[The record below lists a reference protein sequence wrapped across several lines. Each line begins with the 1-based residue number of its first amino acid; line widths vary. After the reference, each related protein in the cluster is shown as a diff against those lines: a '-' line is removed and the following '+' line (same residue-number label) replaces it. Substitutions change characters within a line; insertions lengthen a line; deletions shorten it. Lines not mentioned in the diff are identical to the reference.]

1 MSRGRLL
8 LALLCLGLHRLS
20 WVSPWSSLP
29 RRTRTP
35 RRAEESQEEEALPAE
50 AEPELT
56 EDWRAFRAR
65 LVQQEGS
72 EGSEESSE
80 KDKWDAG
87 IGLFSFFLVAVTA
100 VESVWGLNSFLLT
113 V

>member
-1 MSRGRLL
+1 MSRGRLLL

-20 WVSPWSSLP
+20 WVSPRTSL
-29 RRTRTP
+29 RTRTSRRSRTP
-35 RRAEESQEEEALPAE
+35 TTRRAEEEETLPEAQPAE
-50 AEPELT
+50 AEPALT

-65 LVQQEGS
+65 LVQQEGEGS

-87 IGLFSFFLVAVTA
+87 IQRTFLFFSCYC
-100 VESVWGLNSFLLT
+100 
-113 V
+113 

>member
-8 LALLCLGLHRLS
+8 PLLALLCFGLHRLS
-20 WVSPWSSLP
+20 WVSPRTSLP
-29 RRTRTP
+29 RTRTSRTP
-35 RRAEESQEEEALPAE
+35 TTRRAEEEETLPEAQPAE
-50 AEPELT
+50 AEALT

-72 EGSEESSE
+72 EGSEGSEENSE

-87 IGLFSFFLVAVTA
+87 IQRTFLFFPVT
-100 VESVWGLNSFLLT
+100 VESFWA
-113 V
+113 